1 MAFVVDSPLVGV
13 APVAVEAPAGLQL
26 AVLSGGVNMPLVQ
39 PVPAQLAEAV
49 DDERSI
55 SRAGSETGKSALLPE
70 VEQPATPVPVYPRKQ
85 ARH

>member
-1 MAFVVDSPLVGV
+1 V

-39 PVPAQLAEAV
+39 PVPAKLAQVVE
-49 DDERSI
+49 DDRPI
-55 SRAGSETGKSALLPE
+55 TRAGSETGKSALLPE